1 MSSNAL
7 SPSAPAPPQA
17 PLPRSGESPAA
28 VGEGGKTARTARIS
42 SRLVLRGIALGYL
55 GLLVAMP
62 VAILLWQT
70 FAGGFEPV
78 WEALTRPAFLHALKL
93 TLIIA
98 LIVVPLNAVFGILF
112 ALTVVRREF
121 RGKQVLTALLD
132 LPLGVSPVVVGLA
145 LVIVYGRRGE
155 FGGWL
160 ADHNFMVIF
169 ALPGM
174 VLATIFVCI
183 PFVAREVIPVLREIG
198 TDQEQAARTLGAS
211 DWQIFRHITF
221 PAIRVGV
228 AFGVV
233 LTTARALG
241 EYGAVA
247 IVSGKL
253 SGRTETLTVQVEERF
268 LALDMTSAYTASLVL
283 AALALLTLFFMQRL
297 HPREGS

>member
-1 MSSNAL
+1 MTSSASRKSKVDSRKERLTRRAGSGVNATL
-7 SPSAPAPPQA
+7 M
-17 PLPRSGESPAA
+17 
-28 VGEGGKTARTARIS
+28 
-42 SRLVLRGIALGYL
+42 LRAIALGYL
-55 GLLVAMP
+55 GLLVAGP
-62 VAILLWQT
+62 VAILIWQT
-70 FAGGFEPV
+70 FAGGLAPV
-78 WEALTRPAFLHALKL
+78 WETLTRPAFLHALKL
-93 TLIIA
+93 TLIIT
-98 LIVVPLNAVFGILF
+98 LIAVPLNTIFGILF
-112 ALTVVRREF
+112 ALVIVRREF

-160 ADHNFMVIF
+160 ADHGIRVIF

-174 VLATIFVCI
+174 VLATIFICI

-198 TDQEQAARTLGAS
+198 TEQEQAARTLGAS
-211 DWQIFRHITF
+211 DWQIFRMITF

-253 SGRTETLTVQVEERF
+253 SGRTETMTIHVEERF
-268 LALDMTSAYTASLVL
+268 LALDLTSAYTASLVL
-283 AALALLTLFFMQRL
+283 ALLALLTLVFMHLQRL
-297 HPREGS
+297 KPREGH

>member
-1 MSSNAL
+1 M
-7 SPSAPAPPQA
+7 
-17 PLPRSGESPAA
+17 
-28 VGEGGKTARTARIS
+28 IS
-42 SRLVLRGIALGYL
+42 KLTLRAIALGYL
-55 GLLVAMP
+55 GLLVAGP

-70 FAGGFEPV
+70 FAGGLAPV
-78 WEALTRPAFLHALKL
+78 REALTSPAFVHALWL

-98 LIVVPLNAVFGILF
+98 AIAVPLNTIFGILF
-112 ALTVVRREF
+112 ALTIVRREF
-121 RGKQVLTALLD
+121 RGKQLLTALLD

-145 LVIVYGRRGE
+145 LTIVYGRRGE

-160 ADHNFMVIF
+160 ADHGIRVIF

-198 TDQEQAARTLGAS
+198 TEQEQAARTLGAS
-211 DWQIFRHITF
+211 DWQIFRLVTF
-221 PAIRVGV
+221 PAIRAGV

-233 LTTARALG
+233 LTMARALG

-253 SGRTETLTVQVEERF
+253 SGRTETLTVHVEERF
-268 LALDMTSAYTASLVL
+268 LAFDLTGSYTASLVL
-283 AALALLTLFFMQRL
+283 AGLALLTLFIMQWL
-297 HPREGS
+297 KPRKGI

>member
-1 MSSNAL
+1 MTGKLGLRAL
-7 SPSAPAPPQA
+7 A
-17 PLPRSGESPAA
+17 
-28 VGEGGKTARTARIS
+28 
-42 SRLVLRGIALGYL
+42 LVYL
-55 GLLVAMP
+55 GLLIVGP
-62 VAILLWQT
+62 VAVMLWQT
-70 FAGGFEPV
+70 FSGGVAPV
-78 WEALTRPAFLHALKL
+78 LEALTRPAFLHALKL

-98 LIVVPLNAVFGILF
+98 LIAVPLNTIFGVLF
-112 ALTVVRREF
+112 AMLVVRHEF

-145 LVIVYGRRGE
+145 LIIVYGRRGE

-160 ADHNFMVIF
+160 ADHGLRVIF

-174 VLATIFVCI
+174 VLATLFITI

-198 TDQEQAARTLGAS
+198 TEQEQAARTLGAS
-211 DWQIFRHITF
+211 NWQIFRMITL

-228 AFGVV
+228 GFGVV

-253 SGRTETLTVQVEERF
+253 SGRTETMTVHVEERF
-268 LALDMTSAYTASLVL
+268 LASDLTGAYTASLVL
-283 AALALLTLFFMQRL
+283 ALLALLTLFAMQRL
-297 HPREGS
+297 KPREGQ

>member
-1 MSSNAL
+1 MTGKLGLRAL
-7 SPSAPAPPQA
+7 A
-17 PLPRSGESPAA
+17 
-28 VGEGGKTARTARIS
+28 
-42 SRLVLRGIALGYL
+42 LVYL
-55 GLLVAMP
+55 GLLIVGP
-62 VAILLWQT
+62 VAVMLWQT
-70 FAGGFEPV
+70 FSGGVAPV
-78 WEALTRPAFLHALKL
+78 LEALTRPAFLHALKL

-98 LIVVPLNAVFGILF
+98 LIAVPLNTIFGVLF
-112 ALTVVRREF
+112 AMLVVRHEF

-145 LVIVYGRRGE
+145 LIIVYGRRGE

-160 ADHNFMVIF
+160 ADHGLRVIF

-174 VLATIFVCI
+174 VLATLFITI

-198 TDQEQAARTLGAS
+198 TEQEQAARTLGAS
-211 DWQIFRHITF
+211 NWQIFRMITL

-228 AFGVV
+228 GFGVV

-253 SGRTETLTVQVEERF
+253 SGRTETMTVHVEERF
-268 LALDMTSAYTASLVL
+268 LAFDLTGAYTASLVL
-283 AALALLTLFFMQRL
+283 ALLALLTLFAMQRL
-297 HPREGS
+297 KPREGQ

>member
-1 MSSNAL
+1 MTGKLGLRAL
-7 SPSAPAPPQA
+7 C
-17 PLPRSGESPAA
+17 
-28 VGEGGKTARTARIS
+28 
-42 SRLVLRGIALGYL
+42 LVYL
-55 GLLVAMP
+55 GLLIVGP
-62 VAILLWQT
+62 VAVMLWQT
-70 FAGGFEPV
+70 FSGGVAPV
-78 WEALTRPAFLHALKL
+78 LEALSRPAFLHALKL

-98 LIVVPLNAVFGILF
+98 AIAVPLNTVFGILF

-121 RGKQVLTALLD
+121 RGKQMLTALLD

-145 LVIVYGRRGE
+145 LTIVYGRRGE

-160 ADHNFMVIF
+160 ADHGIRVIF

-198 TDQEQAARTLGAS
+198 TEQEQAARTLGAS
-211 DWQIFRHITF
+211 DWQIFRLVTF
-221 PAIRVGV
+221 PAIRTGV

-233 LTTARALG
+233 LTMARALG

-253 SGRTETLTVQVEERF
+253 SGRTETLTVHVEERF
-268 LALDMTSAYTASLVL
+268 LAFDLTAAYTSSLVL
-283 AALALLTLFFMQRL
+283 ALIALLVLLLMQRL
-297 HPREGS
+297 KPREGH